1 MAEGEQGEDRTE
13 RKRLRE
19 REYEVRNGKRVEGK
33 GKKEDEEEEEKEVVV
48 KREEVGAHLHP
59 GGSYFPSF
67 HEGY

>member
-19 REYEVRNGKRVEGK
+19 REYEVRNGKRVKGK
-33 GKKEDEEEEEKEVVV
+33 GKKEDEEEKEV